1 MKSIS
6 IIVAVSSNQVIGKN
20 NKLAW
25 NLPYDMKYF
34 SNITRNHTVI
44 MGRKNWESI
53 PKKYRPLPNR
63 TNIILTSKPNFKA
76 EKCKVFDS
84 LEKAL
89 EYSKLNKEKNPFIIG
104 GGELY
109 KYAIQKKIVDIIYL
123 TRIHANIK
131 GDTFFPEL
139 NLKEWNVV
147 SEKFNKKDEKHK
159 FDYTF
164 LILEKIKIFS

>member
-1 MKSIS
+1 MKVNL
-6 IIVAVSSNQVIGKN
+6 IVAVSENNVIGVKN
-20 NKLAW
+20 D
-25 NLPYDMKYF
+25 LPWSLPNDMSYF
-34 SNITRNHTVI
+34 KKKTNGHFVI
-44 MGRKNWESI
+44 MGRKNYLSI
-53 PKKYRPLPNR
+53 PEKYRPLPNR